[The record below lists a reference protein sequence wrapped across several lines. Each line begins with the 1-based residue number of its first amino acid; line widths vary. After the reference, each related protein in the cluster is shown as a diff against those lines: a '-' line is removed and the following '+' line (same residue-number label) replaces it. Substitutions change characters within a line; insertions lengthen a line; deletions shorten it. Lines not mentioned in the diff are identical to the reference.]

1 MANNINLEQEK
12 KYTLEVTLSGESIA
26 VLMSVL
32 QNMPYKQSAECIEAL
47 TQQLHKITEK

>member
-1 MANNINLEQEK
+1 MANNINLEQEQ

-47 TQQLHKITEK
+47 TKQLHKITE